1 MLLHL
6 HWPLYQVQKKL
17 FIFYAY
23 YKVTMVYIGTA
34 TADTDFIA
42 VTMSLTYPMG
52 TTDGANDQCIDV
64 TSVVDDLFEGDET
77 FTVELTDL
85 TGAISTADMTTVT
98 ITDDD
103 G

>member
-1 MLLHL
+1 
-6 HWPLYQVQKKL
+6 
-17 FIFYAY
+17 
-23 YKVTMVYIGTA
+23 MVYIGTA
-34 TADTDFIA
+34 TADTDFTT

-52 TTDGANDQCIDV
+52 TPDGADDQCIDV
-64 TSVVDDLFEGDET
+64 TSVLDDLFEGDET

-85 TGAISTADMTTVT
+85 TGATSAANMTTVT